1 VIGISRDELA
11 RLLTTVNQKRGQ
23 AAGLSEDEQ
32 AELLRTRTILESAL
46 SEGAEGDATFSYKAD
61 W

>member
-1 VIGISRDELA
+1 
-11 RLLTTVNQKRGQ
+11 VNQKRGQ